1 MAFSLFGKKPQPEP
15 AKPAA
20 RKKAPE
26 APVPSRPA
34 APRPS
39 PETPPAPKEDLGS
52 LDFTAPGAI
61 EVREEDHSD
70 HFQIRES
77 SATMH
82 PVVEEAAILFANG
95 QDEAAL
101 ATLEAA
107 ASAGGLGTA
116 ADQVWAMLFDLYQL
130 LGGREEFDKRALEYS
145 MKYEKSPPTWVEPVR
160 QSLGPA
166 LTTGGTAFVSFVGM
180 LGEGADKTVRQL
192 EKIIAGNPVAR
203 VDFGKLQNADTL
215 GAEMLLR
222 AMKAAR
228 KRKCELVM
236 SGAEKLAELLKGKI
250 EVGKREDETLWML
263 LLELYQHMAQ
273 QDPFEE
279 WAVNYAITFEV
290 SPPSWEN
297 RPPPKQAAALAASA
311 DPEVFPLAGEMYSA
325 GSDAFR
331 QLVDFATDRDQV
343 IIDCG
348 ALKRMDFVSAGLFL
362 NTLTNLQITGS
373 SVTIRNP
380 NQLLFALFGVLG
392 INQVA
397 HVEQRKF

>member
-1 MAFSLFGKKPQPEP
+1 MAFSLFGKKTPPEP

-20 RKKAPE
+20 KKKAPE
-26 APVPSRPA
+26 APVRPA
-34 APRPS
+34 APK
-39 PETPPAPKEDLGS
+39 PEPPREELES

-61 EVREEDHSD
+61 EVHEEDHPG
-70 HFQIRES
+70 HFQISES
-77 SATMH
+77 SSALH

-95 QDEAAL
+95 QDEATL

-107 ASAGGLGTA
+107 AGAGGLEAA
-116 ADQVWAMLFDLYQL
+116 ADQIWSMLFDLYQI
-130 LGGREEFDKRALEYS
+130 LGKRDLFDKRALEYS
-145 MKYEKSPPTWVEPVR
+145 MKYEKSPPTWVEPAR
-160 QSLGPA
+160 QTLGPA
-166 LTTGGTAFVSFVGM
+166 LTTGGTAFVAFTGL
-180 LGEGADKTVRQL
+180 LGEASDKQIKQL

-203 VDFGKLQNADTL
+203 VEFGKLQSVDTL
-215 GAEMLLR
+215 GAEMLLK
-222 AMKAAR
+222 AMRAAR

-236 SGAEKLAELLKGKI
+236 SGPNKLVELLKGKI
-250 EVGKREDETLWML
+250 EIGKREDETLWML
-263 LLELYQHMAQ
+263 LLELFQHMAQ

-279 WAVNYAITFEV
+279 WAVNYAVTFEV

-297 RPPPKQAAALAASA
+297 RPPPKQPIPSEVSEEGAA
-311 DPEVFPLAGEMYSA
+311 DPEAFRLAGEMYSA

-331 QLVDFATDRDQV
+331 QLVDFASGREQV
-343 IIDCG
+343 LIDCS

-362 NTLTNLQITGS
+362 NTLTNLQITGC

-397 HVEQRKF
+397 HVERRKF